1 MNNSKDLSD
10 FCLVEKTAPSG
21 NKWDVCDSC
30 PVKKTATLI
39 GSRWTLLILEE
50 LYLRDPIRFNELLHA
65 LKPISSRSLSLK
77 LKELLEHGII
87 KKNVVSS
94 SPPYVVYNL
103 TEKGKEFALLLI
115 EIAKWSFKWD
125 YREKNDQNKST
136 N

>member
-1 MNNSKDLSD
+1 MNDSKNLSD
-10 FCLVEKTAPSG
+10 FCLVEKTAS
-21 NKWDVCDSC
+21 NKDKWDVCNSC

-50 LYLRDPIRFNELLHA
+50 LYLKDPIRFNELSNA

-87 KKNVVSS
+87 EKNIVSS
-94 SPPYVVYNL
+94 SPPYVEYSL

-115 EIAKWSFKWD
+115 KIAKWSFKWD
-125 YREKNDQNKST
+125 CREKIEQIN
-136 N
+136 

>member
-1 MNNSKDLSD
+1 MNDSKNLSD
-10 FCLVEKTAPSG
+10 YCLVEKTASSE
-21 NKWDVCDSC
+21 NKWDACEYC

-50 LYLRDPIRFNELLHA
+50 LYLKDPIRFNELLHA
-65 LKPISSRSLSLK
+65 LKPISSRSLSLR

-87 KKNVVSS
+87 EKRVVSA
-94 SPPYVVYNL
+94 SPPYVEYGL
-103 TEKGKEFALLLI
+103 TRKGKEFALLLI

-125 YREKNDQNKST
+125 SREKDSSKQIT